1 VDQVLLRDGADI
13 ANLDQLDQK
22 LWVALGMPVA
32 VGEFDPRTLAL
43 LDADRD
49 GRIRPPEILAA
60 IAWAKSAFKDL
71 GSLTKGGDSV
81 LLDAIRD
88 PDLVAGARRILTNLG
103 RPEAAAISLD
113 DVSSQE
119 RIFAG
124 TLFNGDGV
132 VPADAAEDD
141 ATRAAMADI
150 LDTLGPVAD
159 RSGKPGVSQA
169 SLDAFVAQAE
179 AFTAWAAGA
188 SVDSAFLPAGPEGT
202 AAALAAVRAVRAKVD
217 DYFARCRLAA
227 FDPRAQAALNR
238 EESEYLSI
246 AAKDLSISAG
256 EIAGLPIA
264 RIEGGRPLPLDGG
277 VNPAWAREVAALSA
291 AAVAPLLG
299 AGKSSLTEAEW
310 TAIQAKLAPY
320 AAWAAA
326 KPATAVEPLGEVRLR
341 ELLAGPARARIA
353 DLIARDAA
361 LAEENAR
368 IESVAKLV
376 LFQRDLYRLLTNTV
390 SFAGFYG
397 RKGAVFQA
405 GTLYLDARACSL
417 CIEVA
422 DPAKHAALAGLSG
435 AFLAYCD
442 LARPGGLKKSV
453 VAVVTNGD
461 SEAMTVGRNGV
472 FYDRQGL
479 DWDAT
484 ISRVV
489 ANPISVREAFWL
501 PYRKFVRFV
510 EEQISKRAQAAEA
523 ASMTKMADTA
533 TAVASADAAMPPAAA
548 PPAPKKIDLGTIALI
563 GAAVGGVSALV
574 GGLLQALFG
583 LGLWLPLGVLG
594 IVLLISG
601 PSMVLAW
608 LKLRMRNLGPI
619 LDANGWAVNTR
630 ARLNVPFGATMTKLA
645 RLPPGSERSMEDPFA
660 EKRRPW
666 KLHLAVAVVAVL
678 AYAWWIGRLDP
689 YLPGAARRAP
699 VVAPVPAP

>member
-1 VDQVLLRDGADI
+1 
-13 ANLDQLDQK
+13 
-22 LWVALGMPVA
+22 
-32 VGEFDPRTLAL
+32 
-43 LDADRD
+43 
-49 GRIRPPEILAA
+49 
-60 IAWAKSAFKDL
+60 
-71 GSLTKGGDSV
+71 
-81 LLDAIRD
+81 
-88 PDLVAGARRILTNLG
+88 
-103 RPEAAAISLD
+103 
-113 DVSSQE
+113 
-119 RIFAG
+119 
-124 TLFNGDGV
+124 
-132 VPADAAEDD
+132 
-141 ATRAAMADI
+141 
-150 LDTLGPVAD
+150 
-159 RSGKPGVSQA
+159 
-169 SLDAFVAQAE
+169 
-179 AFTAWAAGA
+179 
-188 SVDSAFLPAGPEGT
+188 
-202 AAALAAVRAVRAKVD
+202 
-217 DYFARCRLAA
+217 
-227 FDPRAQAALNR
+227 
-238 EESEYLSI
+238 
-246 AAKDLSISAG
+246 
-256 EIAGLPIA
+256 
-264 RIEGGRPLPLDGG
+264 
-277 VNPAWAREVAALSA
+277 
-291 AAVAPLLG
+291 
-299 AGKSSLTEAEW
+299 
-310 TAIQAKLAPY
+310 
-320 AAWAAA
+320 
-326 KPATAVEPLGEVRLR
+326 
-341 ELLAGPARARIA
+341 
-353 DLIARDAA
+353 
-361 LAEENAR
+361 
-368 IESVAKLV
+368 
-376 LFQRDLYRLLTNTV
+376 
-390 SFAGFYG
+390 
-397 RKGAVFQA
+397 VFQA

-533 TAVASADAAMPPAAA
+533 TAAASADAAMPPAAA